1 MKQEIIII
9 DDDTKL
15 KEDSLI
21 YSLTDKYGVENVIF
35 INKSQDGIDYV
46 KNNLDKNLIII
57 LDYEFSVNEKKGN
70 QVFDEIINISKLIPI
85 IFFTGSNKIENE
97 IYRELINKH
106 AFGIV
111 NKMTT
116 SDELIDYVEDAIL
129 FLKNSLDN
137 VIEDWIIQKDE
148 DKDKPVYITSNGKQ
162 YSLNDILKEIR
173 LQTEVGKDFSR
184 RLNSLTID
192 LLLRNKEN
200 LNG

>member
-9 DDDTKL
+9 DDDAKL
-15 KEDSLI
+15 NDDSLI
-21 YSLTDKYGVENVIF
+21 WTLRDKYGDENIVF
-35 INKSQDGIDYV
+35 INKSQEGIDYV
-46 KNNLDKNLIII
+46 KTNLDKNLIVI

-70 QVFDEIINISKLIPI
+70 EVFDEITKISNLIPI

-116 SDELIDYVEDAIL
+116 SDDLIIFIEKAIV
-129 FLKNSLDN
+129 FFKENLDN
-137 VIEDWIIQKDE
+137 IIEDWIIQKDE
-148 DKDKPVYITSNGKQ
+148 DKDKPVYITSNGKE
-162 YSLNDILKEIR
+162 YSLNDILQEIR
-173 LQTEVGKDFSR
+173 QQTETGKDFSR
-184 RLNSLTID
+184 KLNSLTID
-192 LLLRNKEN
+192 LLLRKKEN

>member
-9 DDDTKL
+9 DDDAKL
-15 KEDSLI
+15 NDDSLI
-21 YSLTDKYGVENVIF
+21 WTLRDKYGDENIVF
-35 INKSQDGIDYV
+35 INKSQEGIDYV
-46 KNNLDKNLIII
+46 KNNLDKNLIVI

-70 QVFDEIINISKLIPI
+70 EVFDEITKISNLIPI

-116 SDELIDYVEDAIL
+116 SDDLIIFIEKAIV
-129 FLKNSLDN
+129 FFKENLDN
-137 VIEDWIIQKDE
+137 IIEDWIIQKDE
-148 DKDKPVYITSNGKQ
+148 DKDKPVYITSNGKE
-162 YSLNDILKEIR
+162 YSLNDILQEIR
-173 LQTEVGKDFSR
+173 QQTETGKDFSR
-184 RLNSLTID
+184 KLNSLTID
-192 LLLRNKEN
+192 LLLRKKEN

>member
-21 YSLTDKYGVENVIF
+21 YSLTDKYGTENVIF

-46 KNNLDKNLIII
+46 KNNLNKNLIII

-70 QVFDEIINISKLIPI
+70 QVFDEINNASKLIPI

-106 AFGIV
+106 AFAIV

-116 SDELIDYVEDAIL
+116 SSELIDYVDNAIL

-137 VIEDWIIQKDE
+137 TIEEWIIEKDE
-148 DKDKPVYITSNGKQ
+148 DKDKPIFISSDEKS
-162 YSLNDILKEIR
+162 YSLNEILHEIR
-173 LQTEVGKDFSR
+173 IQSEIGKSFSR
-184 RLNSLTID
+184 RLNELTID
-192 LLLRNKEN
+192 LLLRKKEN
-200 LNG
+200 LND